1 MKRIVL
7 VVLGT
12 ALVLLGFGLAFGGG
26 LAAAIVG
33 RDGRVDFGL
42 GTAQTDAGSALVSDL
57 VQTTSPAPSSWG
69 SLTLSVTSLN
79 GKPVFLGLAPG
90 GAVDGYLAGTSYA
103 VVDRWT
109 NGTAEVTEVSGTGRP
124 ADPTSQ
130 PFWVDSATG
139 HTAVRLDISPVA
151 GSYRVVV
158 VNQDGSSGVAVR
170 VRAGIDASWIYPT
183 GIGLL
188 VGGTVLLLIGVGLLI
203 PGLRTP
209 PPLQPVAARGP
220 TPFGG

>member
-12 ALVLLGFGLAFGGG
+12 GLVLLGFGLAFGGG

-33 RDGRVDFGL
+33 RDGRVDVGL
-42 GTAQTDAGSALVSDL
+42 SVAQTDPGSALVSDVRHL
-57 VQTTSPAPSSWG
+57 GGPESSWG
-69 SLTLSVTSLN
+69 SLTVSVTALN
-79 GKPVFLGLAPG
+79 GKPVFLGVGPAS
-90 GAVDGYLAGTSYA
+90 AVDGYLAGSSYA
-103 VVDRWT
+103 VVDRWV
-109 NGTAEVTEVSGTGRP
+109 NGAAEVTDVSGDAQP
-124 ADPTSQ
+124 ADPASQ
-130 PFWVDSATG
+130 LFWLRTATG
-139 HTAVRLDISPVA
+139 LSGVRLDVPPDA

-170 VRAGIDASWIYPT
+170 VRAGIETRWIYPT

-188 VGGTVLLLIGVGLLI
+188 AGGSVLLLIGVALLV

-209 PPLQPVAARGP
+209 PPLQPVAPQNPA
-220 TPFGG
+220 PFGG